1 MVHATRNAP
10 PLAAS
15 GARDGEEAAE
25 ILSARA
31 LHGAR
36 PRRTAYID
44 AAWRRCTEMYRLDP
58 GGRPVPEHIGGTA
71 LKHRREALALF
82 ERVGW
87 GEMRRLFEQ
96 LNQQIVQPNS
106 VAARFALM
114 LVDAEATIL
123 EVLTNPASASDAQ
136 EAHMR
141 PGFLWDERH
150 VGANGPGTC
159 VHDCRARLVHR
170 DDHFFCCN
178 REMSCS
184 AAPIWNAEGEL
195 LGALDISFF
204 DCKDSRVSQAATGA
218 LVAMSARIIEQ
229 LHFAQQYREALVM
242 HFHEQPE
249 FFGLPYE
256 SLLAVDEAGRVLAA
270 DGTLTN
276 RLGFS
281 SRSALVGRSI
291 SDLFDIT
298 PERLFAYAETQ
309 PMAAWPLAY
318 GQNGHGF
325 VSLRAATP
333 PRPRGARGLRS
344 PEIAGPV
351 VPLRQNATLL
361 ALAGEDPVMLKN
373 VWRAERVMNKDIH
386 VLLLGETGTGKDTFA
401 RAIHAASDRREG
413 PFIVMSCAAI
423 PEALIESELFGYE
436 AGAFTGARA
445 GGMRGKALAAHHGT
459 LFLDEIG
466 DMPLSI
472 QARLLRLLEE
482 KEVVPLGSATP
493 VPVDIRVI
501 SATHEDLEA
510 LVARGDFRMDLF
522 YRLNGMSLTLPALRF
537 RADRAALIERVACEE
552 NGGVP
557 IAIAPAAR
565 EILSFYAWPGNI
577 RELRNALRTAIA
589 FAESGT
595 LEVSHLPGALA
606 RGSWGAQARGREPAG
621 RGPEDL
627 AEPAN
632 PTEHALILSELERQ
646 HWRITSTANALGISR
661 NTLYR
666 KLRRYGLLPPVTP
679 EN

>member
-1 MVHATRNAP
+1 MIHAKRNVP
-10 PLAAS
+10 PFADA
-15 GARDGEEAAE
+15 GAGGPAQKSE
-25 ILSARA
+25 ILSTPEADTN
-31 LHGAR
+31 
-36 PRRTAYID
+36 PRRAAYID
-44 AAWRRCTEMYRLDP
+44 AAWQRCTELYQLDP
-58 GGRPVPEHIGGTA
+58 AGRPMPEHIGTTA
-71 LKHRREALALF
+71 LKHRHEALALF
-82 ERVGW
+82 ELVGR
-87 GEMRRLFEQ
+87 GEMQRLFEQ
-96 LNQQIVQPNS
+96 LNQQIVQPS
-106 VAARFALM
+106 SASPRFMLM

-123 EVLTNPASASDAQ
+123 DVFATHATLDMAH
-136 EAHMR
+136 EAKIR

-159 VHDCRARLVHR
+159 VHDGRARLVHR

-178 REMSCS
+178 RTMSCS
-184 AAPIWNAEGEL
+184 AAPVWNAEGEL

-204 DCKDSRVSQAATGA
+204 DCQDSRTSQVATSA

-229 LHFAQQYREALVM
+229 LHFAQQYRDALVM

-256 SLLAVDEAGRVLAA
+256 SLLAIDSAGRVLAV
-270 DGTLTN
+270 DGTVTN

-298 PERLFAYAETQ
+298 PDRLFTYAETQ
-309 PMAAWPLAY
+309 PMAAWPVAY

-325 VSLRAATP
+325 ASLRPAAS
-333 PRPRGARGLRS
+333 PRLRSARSLRHREGARPAS
-344 PEIAGPV
+344 AP
-351 VPLRQNATLL
+351 RQNATLRV
-361 ALAGEDPVMLKN
+361 LAGEDPVMLKN
-373 VWRAERVMNKDIH
+373 VWRAEHVMNKDIH
-386 VLLLGETGTGKDTFA
+386 LLLLGETGTGKDTFA
-401 RAIHAASDRREG
+401 RAVHAASDRRDG

-445 GGMRGKALAAHHGT
+445 GGMRGKALAAHRGT

-501 SATHEDLEA
+501 SATHEDLEV
-510 LVARGDFRMDLF
+510 LVARGEFRMDLF
-522 YRLNGMSLTLPALRF
+522 YRLNGVSLTLPALRF
-537 RADRAALIERVACEE
+537 RADRAALIERVAHEE

-557 IAIAPAAR
+557 ITIAPEAR
-565 EILSFYAWPGNI
+565 AVLAGYAWPGNI
-577 RELRNALRTAIA
+577 RELRNALRTALA
-589 FAESGT
+589 FAEGGR

-606 RGSWGAQARGREPAG
+606 RGSWGTPGRGREPAG
-621 RGPEDL
+621 RSAEDL

-646 HWRITSTANALGISR
+646 HWRITSTANALGMSR

-679 EN
+679 ES

>member
-1 MVHATRNAP
+1 MVHVKRSVP
-10 PLAAS
+10 PLAA
-15 GARDGEEAAE
+15 GVDEDEETAGM
-25 ILSARA
+25 LSAPA
-31 LHGAR
+31 GPHDPAR
-36 PRRTAYID
+36 RRVAYID

-58 GGRPVPEHIGGTA
+58 EGRPVPEHIGDTA

-82 ERVGW
+82 ELVGW

-96 LNQQIVQPNS
+96 LNQQIVQPNRVS
-106 VAARFALM
+106 PRFALM

-123 EVLTNPASASDAQ
+123 EVLTNPVSASGAH

-159 VHDCRARLVHR
+159 VHDGRARLVHR
-170 DDHFFCCN
+170 EDHFFCCN
-178 REMSCS
+178 RAMSCS
-184 AAPIWNAEGEL
+184 ASPIWNAEGEL

-204 DCKDSRVSQAATGA
+204 DCKDSRASQVATSA
-218 LVAMSARIIEQ
+218 LAAMSARIIEQ
-229 LHFAQQYREALVM
+229 LHFAQQYRDALVM
-242 HFHEQPE
+242 HFHEHPE

-256 SLLAVDEAGRVLAA
+256 SLLAIDPAGRVLAV
-270 DGTLTN
+270 DGTVTN

-298 PERLFAYAETQ
+298 PDRLFAYAETQ
-309 PMAAWPLAY
+309 PLAAWPVAY

-325 VSLRAATP
+325 VSLRPPAP
-333 PRPRGARGLRS
+333 PRWRGPRGQRSRETAR
-344 PEIAGPV
+344 PAG
-351 VPLRQNATLL
+351 PLRQNATLR

-373 VWRAERVMNKDIH
+373 VWRAEHVMNKDIH

-445 GGMRGKALAAHHGT
+445 GGMRGKALAAHRGT

-493 VPVDIRVI
+493 IPVDIRVI

-510 LVARGDFRMDLF
+510 LVARGEFRMDLF
-522 YRLNGMSLTLPALRF
+522 YRLNGVSLTLPALRF
-537 RADRAALIERVACEE
+537 RADRAALIERVAGEE

-557 IAIAPAAR
+557 IAISPEAR
-565 EILSFYAWPGNI
+565 AILSGYAWPGNI

-606 RGSWGAQARGREPAG
+606 RGSWGASTRGGEPAG
-621 RGPEDL
+621 RGAEGL

-646 HWRITSTANALGISR
+646 HWRITGTANALGISR

-666 KLRRYGLLPPVTP
+666 KLRRYGLLPPVAP
-679 EN
+679 ES

>member
-1 MVHATRNAP
+1 
-10 PLAAS
+10 
-15 GARDGEEAAE
+15 
-25 ILSARA
+25 
-31 LHGAR
+31 
-36 PRRTAYID
+36 
-44 AAWRRCTEMYRLDP
+44 MYRLDP
-58 GGRPVPEHIGGTA
+58 EGRPVPEHIGGAA
-71 LKHRREALALF
+71 LKHRHEALAAF
-82 ERVGW
+82 ELVGA

-106 VAARFALM
+106 VSPRFALM
-114 LVDAEATIL
+114 LVDAEATVL
-123 EVLTNPASASDAQ
+123 EVLTNPAITGEAR

-159 VHDCRARLVHR
+159 VHDGRARLVHR
-170 DDHFFCCN
+170 ADHFFCCN

-204 DCKDSRVSQAATGA
+204 DCKDSRASQAATGA

-242 HFHEQPE
+242 HFHEDSE

-256 SLLAVDEAGRVLAA
+256 SLLAIDEAGRVLAV
-270 DGTLTN
+270 DGTVTN

-281 SRSALVGRSI
+281 SRSALVGRCI

-298 PERLFAYAETQ
+298 PERLFAYAQTQ
-309 PMAAWPLAY
+309 PMAAWPVAY

-325 VSLRAATP
+325 VSLRAAP
-333 PRPRGARGLRS
+333 PRLRGARGLRNRDA
-344 PEIAGPV
+344 PRPAG
-351 VPLRQNATLL
+351 PLRQNATLL
-361 ALAGEDPVMLKN
+361 TLAGEDPVMLKN
-373 VWRAERVMNKDIH
+373 VWRVERVMNKDIH

-445 GGMRGKALAAHHGT
+445 GGMRGKALAAHRGT

-482 KEVVPLGSATP
+482 KEVVPLGSTTP
-493 VPVDIRVI
+493 IPVDIRVI

-522 YRLNGMSLTLPALRF
+522 YRLNGVALTLPALRF
-537 RADRAALIERVACEE
+537 RADRAALIERVAWEE

-557 IAIAPAAR
+557 LEITPEAR
-565 EILSFYAWPGNI
+565 GILSFYAWPGNI

-589 FAESGT
+589 FAESGR
-595 LEVSHLPGALA
+595 LEISHLPGALA
-606 RGSWGAQARGREPAG
+606 RGTWEGAGR

-627 AEPAN
+627 AETAN
-632 PTEHALILSELERQ
+632 PAEHALILSELERQ

-679 EN
+679 ES